1 MTYRDLETYDQYLE
15 LLPLLYRL
23 KLGLLLR
30 QRNVGQL
37 LVWEARHLMVTQMVV
52 KMVMEAI
59 KILITAVPQD

>member
-1 MTYRDLETYDQYLE
+1 MTSRDLETYNQYLE

-30 QRNVGQL
+30 PRIVDQL
-37 LVWEARHLMVTQMVV
+37 LVWGARHLVATQMMD